1 MCAYYV
7 RVSIWVQNFISVG
20 LPLLPLHKE
29 QGIAEEDLNG
39 YSLKKK
45 FKAFRLLNLDFGLY
59 SVTACQGIDPGFRES
74 RVKSCALIKYVCVCT
89 RIIKATKQ

>member
-45 FKAFRLLNLDFGLY
+45 NSKHLG
-59 SVTACQGIDPGFRES
+59 S
-74 RVKSCALIKYVCVCT
+74 
-89 RIIKATKQ
+89 